1 MKRFFLYLLL
11 LAGALGA
18 TYLLGVKL
26 NSPLDDSQLATIGHQ
41 STKIEPD
48 PVRQEVA
55 DMRRRHHLRPLT
67 ELENGTALQS
77 LPKGIYGF
85 AACGATSIT
94 AKRDTQPLIEI
105 HKRLDGITYYV
116 AYASKEDIGKYLAR
130 ERNFHIR
137 ASPYVRDKATLLFEI
152 PIDFVFKCEARSSGK
167 HQVYDLFVTSIPE
180 LNT

>member
-1 MKRFFLYLLL
+1 MKRFSLYLLL
-11 LAGALGA
+11 LAGVLGA
-18 TYLLGVKL
+18 TYVVGLKL
-26 NSPLDDSQLATIGHQ
+26 NSPLDDSQLTTIGHQ
-41 STKIEPD
+41 STKIEPN

-67 ELENGTALQS
+67 ELENGTTLQS

-85 AACGATSIT
+85 SACGATSIT
-94 AKRDTQPLIEI
+94 ANRDTQLIEI
-105 HKRLDGITYYV
+105 HKRLDGIAYYV

-130 ERNFHIR
+130 EKNFHIR
-137 ASPYVRDKATLLFEI
+137 AFPYVRDKATLLFEI

-167 HQVYDLFVTSIPE
+167 GQVYDLFVTSIPE